1 MLSKVN
7 IAPGID
13 KETTNYGAEGRW
25 IDCTNVR
32 FRAQLPEKIGG
43 WTKLVAPKICG
54 VVRAQ
59 KTWYSTA
66 GVRFMAIGTDRKL
79 YVYSEGV
86 VSDITPTRIQSTLSG
101 PFTANGTATIT
112 VAHTNHGA
120 TEGDFVTYS
129 GATALNG
136 ADFNAEYE
144 ITSIV
149 DANSY
154 TITHTGNVSS
164 GTGGGTVTATY
175 QLNVGSPTSSFGFGW
190 GTATWNAGSW
200 NTPRTS
206 SAIFVEATYWSFDIL
221 GEDLFAIRNNGALYR
236 WDLSGGVAT
245 PAQLVTQAPGT
256 SRFLL
261 ITNGQFVLCLGTE
274 ETIGTP
280 GTQNNMLIRW
290 SAQRDYTSWTF
301 TSLRENASGSDQVQ
315 EGSKI
320 MAAARSRGSVLV
332 WTDASLNILT
342 LIGGDAVFSLQQVGS
357 SCGAVSPFCWA
368 EVNGVSYWMSQTA
381 FYIFDGSVKKLDCT
395 VQSYVFDDLDTTS
408 QVQVYAGINVDFNE
422 VTWFYPSKGSTVINR
437 SVTYNYLEDVWYTNT
452 GFARTA
458 WSDRGVYSNPFASR
472 YYPNDLPTNETI
484 RGITAGASQLYRH
497 EDGLNDDGGAMTCS
511 LTSGDIDIEDGDQ
524 VYHIS
529 RVIPDFKSLAGTINV
544 GLNFLNY
551 PTSTTPRNFNSNVTP
566 TTKHFS
572 VRGRGRQSNIVLT
585 SNALDS
591 NWRFGTFRYDITPDG
606 SR

>member
-129 GATALNG
+129 GASTLNG

-200 NTPRTS
+200 NTARTS

-422 VTWFYPSKGSTVINR
+422 VTWFYPSKGSNVINR

-484 RGITAGASQLYRH
+484 RGITAGSSQLYRH

-585 SNALDS
+585 SSALDS

>member
-120 TEGDFVTYS
+120 TQGDFVTYS
-129 GATALNG
+129 GASTLNG

-144 ITSIV
+144 ITSVV

-175 QLNVGSPTSSFGFGW
+175 QLNIGSPTSSFGFGW

-200 NTPRTS
+200 NTARTS

-274 ETIGTP
+274 EQIGTP

-551 PTSTTPRNFNSNVTP
+551 PTSTTPRNFNSDVTP

>member
-129 GATALNG
+129 GASTLNG

-200 NTPRTS
+200 NTARTS

-245 PAQLVTQAPGT
+245 PAQPV
-256 SRFLL
+256 S
-261 ITNGQFVLCLGTE
+261 
-274 ETIGTP
+274 
-280 GTQNNMLIRW
+280 
-290 SAQRDYTSWTF
+290 YTH
-301 TSLRENASGSDQVQ
+301 
-315 EGSKI
+315 
-320 MAAARSRGSVLV
+320 
-332 WTDASLNILT
+332 LT
-342 LIGGDAVFSLQQVGS
+342 L
-357 SCGAVSPFCWA
+357 
-368 EVNGVSYWMSQTA
+368 
-381 FYIFDGSVKKLDCT
+381 
-395 VQSYVFDDLDTTS
+395 
-408 QVQVYAGINVDFNE
+408 
-422 VTWFYPSKGSTVINR
+422 
-437 SVTYNYLEDVWYTNT
+437 
-452 GFARTA
+452 
-458 WSDRGVYSNPFASR
+458 
-472 YYPNDLPTNETI
+472 PTI
-484 RGITAGASQLYRH
+484 L
-497 EDGLNDDGGAMTCS
+497 L
-511 LTSGDIDIEDGDQ
+511 
-524 VYHIS
+524 V
-529 RVIPDFKSLAGTINV
+529 
-544 GLNFLNY
+544 
-551 PTSTTPRNFNSNVTP
+551 
-566 TTKHFS
+566 
-572 VRGRGRQSNIVLT
+572 
-585 SNALDS
+585 
-591 NWRFGTFRYDITPDG
+591 
-606 SR
+606 

>member
-129 GATALNG
+129 GASTLNG

-200 NTPRTS
+200 NTARTS

-422 VTWFYPSKGSTVINR
+422 VTWFYPSKGSNVINR

>member
-32 FRAQLPEKIGG
+32 FRSKLPEKIGG
-43 WTKLVAPKICG
+43 WTKLIDPKICG

-66 GVRFMAIGTDRKL
+66 GVRFMALGTDRKL

-86 VSDITPTRIQSTLSG
+86 VSDITPVRLSATLSG
-101 PFTANGTATIT
+101 PFTANGTAIIT

-144 ITSIV
+144 ITEII

-154 TITHTGNVSS
+154 KITHTGNVSS
-164 GTGGGTVTATY
+164 GTGGGTVTAKY
-175 QLNVGSPTSSFGFGW
+175 QINVGSPTSSFGFGW

-206 SAIFVEATYWSFDIL
+206 SAIFVEATYWSFDIF
-221 GEDLFAIRNNGALYR
+221 GEDLLATRNNGALHR

-245 PAQLVTQAPGT
+245 PATVISTAPGT
-256 SRFLL
+256 SRYNLV
-261 ITNGQFVLCLGTE
+261 TNGQFVLCLGTE

-280 GTQNNMLIRW
+280 GTQNNMMIRW
-290 SAQRDYTSWTF
+290 SQQGRTDVWEY
-301 TSLRENASGSDQVQ
+301 TSLRENASGFLVAQD
-315 EGSKI
+315 GSKI

-332 WTDASLNILT
+332 WTDSSLNILT
-342 LIGGDAVFSLQQVGS
+342 LIGGDDVFSLQQVGS

-381 FYIFDGSVKKLDCT
+381 FYVFDGSVKKLDCS
-395 VQSYVFDDLDTTS
+395 VQNFIFEDLDTTS
-408 QVQVYAGINVDFNE
+408 QVQTYAGINVDFNE
-422 VTWFYPSKGSTVINR
+422 VTWFYPSKGSQVVNR
-437 SVTYNYLEDVWYTNT
+437 SVTYNYLEDIWYTNT

-484 RGITAGASQLYRH
+484 RGVTAGASQIYRH
-497 EDGLNDDGGAMTCS
+497 EDGLNDDGQAMTCNI
-511 LTSGDIDIEDGDQ
+511 TSGDIDIEDGDQ

-529 RVIPDFKSLAGTINV
+529 RVIPDFKNLAGTVNV
-544 GLNFLNY
+544 ALNFLNY
-551 PTSTTPRNFNSNVTP
+551 PSSTTPRSFNSNVT
-566 TTKHFS
+566 TSTKHFS
-572 VRGRGRQSNIVLT
+572 VRGRGRQSNIVLS
-585 SNALDS
+585 SNTLDS
-591 NWRFGTFRYDITPDG
+591 DWRYGTFRYDITPDG